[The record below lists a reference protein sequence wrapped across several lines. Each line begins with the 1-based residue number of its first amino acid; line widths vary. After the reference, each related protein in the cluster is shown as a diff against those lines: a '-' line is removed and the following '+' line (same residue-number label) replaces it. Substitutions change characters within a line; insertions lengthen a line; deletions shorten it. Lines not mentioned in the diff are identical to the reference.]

1 MNLLRRIFVTLALA
15 VFAAAVTAQDYP
27 SKPIRLIVPFPPGGG
42 TDLFSRVLAGKLS
55 ETLKWVVVVENKP
68 GAGGN
73 IGVDAAAKAP
83 PDGYT
88 VVMGQTSN
96 LAISPTLYRKLPYDP
111 LKDLVPVVLVA
122 DAPLVLVVSTKSPF
136 KTLADLVAAAKAKP
150 GELTF
155 ASPGNG
161 TVAHLAGELFQT
173 AAGVKFQHVPYKGS
187 ATAMNDLMA
196 GQVQLFMA
204 SVPTALPQIKN
215 GKLRP
220 LAVTS
225 TKRAAAMPDVPTI
238 AESGVK
244 GFDANTWFG
253 LLVPKGTPEA
263 IVTRLNTE
271 VNKVLKMPEVSK
283 KFAAEG
289 GGAVGGT
296 PEEFAALLKADYTKW
311 GKIVKD
317 SGATV
322 D

>member
-88 VVMGQTSN
+88 LVMGQTSN
-96 LAISPTLYRKLPYDP
+96 LTISPTLYRKLPYDP

-173 AAGVKFQHVPYKGS
+173 AAGSSSSTF
-187 ATAMNDLMA
+187 
-196 GQVQLFMA
+196 
-204 SVPTALPQIKN
+204 PT
-215 GKLRP
+215 
-220 LAVTS
+220 
-225 TKRAAAMPDVPTI
+225 
-238 AESGVK
+238 
-244 GFDANTWFG
+244 
-253 LLVPKGTPEA
+253 
-263 IVTRLNTE
+263 
-271 VNKVLKMPEVSK
+271 
-283 KFAAEG
+283 
-289 GGAVGGT
+289 
-296 PEEFAALLKADYTKW
+296 KARRRR
-311 GKIVKD
+311 
-317 SGATV
+317 
-322 D
+322 